1 MVFLTKFR
9 HQVFADRHLERME
22 EIMRAV
28 CADFEIELV
37 EFNGAHNHVHLLVIF
52 SPKVALSRL
61 VNSLKGVSS
70 RRMRQEFPDL
80 VRHYYRANRLW
91 SGSYFAGS
99 VGGAPL
105 SVLRQYIEQQNRP
118 V

>member
-1 MVFLTKFR
+1 
-9 HQVFADRHLERME
+9 
-22 EIMRAV
+22 
-28 CADFEIELV
+28 
-37 EFNGAHNHVHLLVIF
+37 
-52 SPKVALSRL
+52 
-61 VNSLKGVSS
+61 
-70 RRMRQEFPDL
+70 MRQEFSDL
-80 VRHYYRANRLW
+80 VRHYSRANRLW